1 MRPPPGPTNIE
12 NISKKISS
20 GISAL
25 NRVRP
30 FINTHSATK
39 IHQAL
44 TLNDT
49 RNRGQFHFEVVQK
62 QQRNTYDSH
71 AIVGNFT
78 SKSSKNSREIHMI
91 PTHSCSFAYKTYYF
105 LFFTFVCFCFCVV
118 VVFCYCCCCFLRS
131 CCCRVVG
138 SRSESEN
145 VAKKWIYVLPV
156 FIAVI
161 TISKVG
167 VQKTI

>member
-1 MRPPPGPTNIE
+1 MRPSPGPTNIE

-49 RNRGQFHFEVVQK
+49 RNRGQFHVEVVQK
-62 QQRNTYDSH
+62 RQRNTYDSH
-71 AIVGNFT
+71 AQ
-78 SKSSKNSREIHMI
+78 
-91 PTHSCSFAYKTYYF
+91 
-105 LFFTFVCFCFCVV
+105 LFFC
-118 VVFCYCCCCFLRS
+118 L
-131 CCCRVVG
+131 
-138 SRSESEN
+138 
-145 VAKKWIYVLPV
+145 
-156 FIAVI
+156 
-161 TISKVG
+161 
-167 VQKTI
+167 

>member
-1 MRPPPGPTNIE
+1 MRPSPGPTNIE

-39 IHQAL
+39 PIRPYL
-44 TLNDT
+44 WTI
-49 RNRGQFHFEVVQK
+49 
-62 QQRNTYDSH
+62 H

-78 SKSSKNSREIHMI
+78 SKTSKNGREIHMI

-105 LFFTFVCFCFCVV
+105 LFFTFVCFRFCVV
-118 VVFCYCCCCFLRS
+118 AGFCYCCCCFLRS

-138 SRSESEN
+138 SRRESEN

>member
-1 MRPPPGPTNIE
+1 M
-12 NISKKISS
+12 
-20 GISAL
+20 
-25 NRVRP
+25 
-30 FINTHSATK
+30 
-39 IHQAL
+39 
-44 TLNDT
+44 
-49 RNRGQFHFEVVQK
+49 
-62 QQRNTYDSH
+62 
-71 AIVGNFT
+71 GNFT
-78 SKSSKNSREIHMI
+78 SKSSKNGREIHMI

-118 VVFCYCCCCFLRS
+118 AGFCYCCCCFLRS

-167 VQKTI
+167 VQKTILNFVVACLCDVLQIMCWMCVDKWSHSIQGANSWGDFLRNVFDLCWTRRGSH

>member
-1 MRPPPGPTNIE
+1 M
-12 NISKKISS
+12 
-20 GISAL
+20 
-25 NRVRP
+25 
-30 FINTHSATK
+30 
-39 IHQAL
+39 
-44 TLNDT
+44 
-49 RNRGQFHFEVVQK
+49 
-62 QQRNTYDSH
+62 
-71 AIVGNFT
+71 GNFK
-78 SKSSKNSREIHMI
+78 SKSSKNGREIHMI

-105 LFFTFVCFCFCVV
+105 LFLTFVCFCFCVV
-118 VVFCYCCCCFLRS
+118 VLFCYCCCCFLRS

-167 VQKTI
+167 VQKTIKKFFRRLLVRRPPYNVNCKTRPFHVIAAYPANEIYKKVWCTCKVKVKVPSKPILFVCLFVS

>member
-1 MRPPPGPTNIE
+1 MRPSPGPTNIE

-20 GISAL
+20 GIGAL

-49 RNRGQFHFEVVQK
+49 RNRGQFHVEVVQK
-62 QQRNTYDSH
+62 RQRNTYD
-71 AIVGNFT
+71 
-78 SKSSKNSREIHMI
+78 

-105 LFFTFVCFCFCVV
+105 LFFTFVCFCFCAV
-118 VVFCYCCCCFLRS
+118 VVFCYCCCCFLGS

-138 SRSESEN
+138 SRRESEN
-145 VAKKWIYVLPV
+145 VAKK
-156 FIAVI
+156 
-161 TISKVG
+161 
-167 VQKTI
+167 